1 MADNVVTN
9 SGATAPTTAPS
20 SPLASASFPPLNGGG
35 AAPAPK
41 NLDFILDIPMQV
53 TVQVGSTKMV
63 IRELL
68 QLGQGSVIELEKL
81 AGEPMEVL
89 VNNKLV
95 ARGEVVVVNE
105 KFGIRLTD
113 VISAAERVQ
122 QLA

>member
-1 MADNVVTN
+1 
-9 SGATAPTTAPS
+9 
-20 SPLASASFPPLNGGG
+20 
-35 AAPAPK
+35 
-41 NLDFILDIPMQV
+41 MQV

-113 VISAAERVQ
+113 VISAAERVH